1 MVMVRI
7 CCLLFWVCLEFKNG
21 NLFSGPQAS
30 NIATAQV
37 AEQVEVEVSEG
48 YTMTQFC
55 DKIIDVFMNEK
66 PRTKEWRKLL
76 VFREDWEK
84 YRESFYNRCRTRADM
99 EGDPTMKEKFTSLG
113 RKVKKVCKCL
123 YRVLLV
129 ILIFLCFYYK

>member
-1 MVMVRI
+1 MVRI
-7 CCLLFWVCLEFKNG
+7 CCLFFWLCLEFKNG

-37 AEQVEVEVSEG
+37 AEQVEVEVAEG

-55 DKIIDVFMNEK
+55 DKIIDIFLNEK
-66 PRTKEWRKLL
+66 PRAKEWRKFL

-99 EGDPTMKEKFTSLG
+99 EGDPTMKKKFNSLG
-113 RKVKKVCKCL
+113 RKVKMVCKCL
-123 YRVLLV
+123 CRVLLV
-129 ILIFLCFYYK
+129 ILLFLCFCYK